1 MFEGQEG
8 ERSPKEL
15 IENLYKAFESFRRKM
30 EDPSYIQIEGAIKQL
45 MENQMAMK
53 QDISDL
59 KQKLLNPYDGLVVET
74 RKNTEHRLS
83 AEQGDGEF
91 EKIVDEHRELMK
103 WKAGLVKVFW
113 AILTGLGGLLTFF
126 ITNIFETIKK

>member
-1 MFEGQEG
+1 MFEDQNGDK
-8 ERSPKEL
+8 SPKEL
-15 IENLYKAFESFRRKM
+15 IESLYKAFESFRRKM

-45 MENQMAMK
+45 MENQMSMK

-74 RKNTEHRLS
+74 RKNTEHRLN
-83 AEQGDGEF
+83 AEREDGDF
-91 EKIVDEHRELMK
+91 EKIVDEHRELMQ
-103 WKAGLVKVFW
+103 WKANITKVFW

-126 ITNIFETIKK
+126 ITQLADIFKK

>member
-8 ERSPKEL
+8 EKSPKEL

-74 RKNTEHRLS
+74 QKNTEHRLEAQKS
-83 AEQGDGEF
+83 DVEIQ
-91 EKIVDEHRELMK
+91 KIIDEHRELMK
-103 WKAGLVKVFW
+103 WRDTLNKVFW
-113 AILTGLGGLLTFF
+113 TALTGLGGIATF
-126 ITNIFETIKK
+126 IASRVLELGGK

>member
-1 MFEGQEG
+1 MFEDQNG
-8 ERSPKEL
+8 EKSPKEL
-15 IENLYKAFESFRRKM
+15 IESLYKAFESFRRKM

-45 MENQMAMK
+45 MENQMSMK

-74 RKNTEHRLS
+74 RKNTEHRLN
-83 AEQGDGEF
+83 AEREDGDF
-91 EKIVDEHRELMK
+91 EKIVDEHRELMQ
-103 WKAGLVKVFW
+103 WKANITKVFW

-126 ITNIFETIKK
+126 ITQLADFFKK

>member
-1 MFEGQEG
+1 MFEQQDG

-53 QDISDL
+53 NDISDL

-83 AEQGDGEF
+83 SEQGDGEM

-126 ITNIFETIKK
+126 ITNILETIKK